1 MGRARSIKY
10 GKFGVWRLRLVTVLL
25 LPATVECSLQGETPP
40 DQTPQVVTD
49 AVQTSAQLEAYQA
62 LAGLYNLQDMVAGAF
77 LRTADIDLN
86 YHDTNDN
93 LPAPQGSPYYP
104 DWPDARTFQT
114 IYQDYAATYHDVQN
128 YPWVIFYVNHF
139 TNNSTT
145 QCAGMVTGFT
155 NPYPVPN
162 AVQSAAVNRWSF
174 MFVTDV
180 RQQIRTLCQY
190 PEPGYENSLIHFVA
204 HEYGHQRAGLT
215 DNALGTNRDLYH
227 TGSVPQNREDVMTI
241 PGSPAEYAG
250 YQNPVFDSRFGE
262 TAGEHL
268 SCRANLLT
276 NQSVH

>member
-1 MGRARSIKY
+1 M
-10 GKFGVWRLRLVTVLL
+10 LL

-49 AVQTSAQLEAYQA
+49 AVQTSAQLEAHQA

-77 LRTADIDLN
+77 LTTADIDLD

-93 LPAPQGSPYYP
+93 LPAPPGPNG
-104 DWPDARTFQT
+104 DWPDARIFQT
-114 IYQDYAATYHDVQN
+114 TYQDYATTYHDVQN

-162 AVQSAAVNRWSF
+162 AVQSAPVNRWSF
-174 MFVTDV
+174 IFVTDV
-180 RQQIRTLCQY
+180 KLQIKTLCQN
-190 PEPGYENSLIHFVA
+190 PDPAYENGLIHFVT

-215 DNALGTNRDLYH
+215 DNDGGTNTNLYH
-227 TGSVPQNREDVMTI
+227 TGSVPRKREDVMAI
-241 PGSPAEYAG
+241 PGSPAEFVG
-250 YQNPVFDSRFGE
+250 YQNPVFDSKSGE

-268 SCRANLLT
+268 SCRANLLS